1 MVSSKSRQQ
10 IQLVQAYLKT
20 ASDEEIVMWLIQTV
34 KMMQNTRL
42 GTEQKI
48 DQVCRTF
55 DIYVPVVIKR
65 VCRDIIDGHRSF
77 NHSQIAQML
86 NDYAV
91 AEQTLSV
98 LSQMTATQRA
108 NLMKIAT
115 ERLLEKRQELV
126 ESITIITLHQK

>member
-55 DIYVPVVIKR
+55 GIYVPVVIKR
-65 VCRDIIDGHRSF
+65 VCLDIIDGQRSF

-115 ERLLEKRQELV
+115 ERLLEKRQELA

>member
-34 KMMQNTRL
+34 KMMQNSRL

-55 DIYVPVVIKR
+55 GIYVPVVIKR
-65 VCRDIIDGHRSF
+65 VCLDIIDGQRSF

>member
-65 VCRDIIDGHRSF
+65 VCLDIIDGQRSF
-77 NHSQIAQML
+77 NHSQISQML

>member
-65 VCRDIIDGHRSF
+65 VCLDIIDGVFHIF
-77 NHSQIAQML
+77 KA
-86 NDYAV
+86 DF
-91 AEQTLSV
+91 
-98 LSQMTATQRA
+98 
-108 NLMKIAT
+108 LMHV
-115 ERLLEKRQELV
+115 RV
-126 ESITIITLHQK
+126 SINRF